1 MLKDHNINNQ
11 EYKMIL
17 EIMGREPN
25 ILELGIFRLCGVNI
39 ALINLQKMVKNTSHN
54 WEKSYMWSR

>member
-25 ILELGIFRLCGVNI
+25 ILELGIFSVMWRNI
-39 ALINLQKMVKNTSHN
+39 ALINLQKNG
-54 WEKSYMWSR
+54 